1 MTNNQQPTYLTPE
14 GLEKLKNELSAL
26 KTKLWEIADR
36 IDKAKEL
43 GDLSENAEY
52 HEAKEDYAFT
62 AGRIKEIE
70 DSLNR
75 AAVIP
80 TQKQTEMVEIGSTV
94 RIKSDTNKEI
104 EYTIVGS
111 NEADPARGRISN
123 ESPLAQA
130 FFGRRK
136 GERVEVKSPAGIV
149 VYTILEIK

>member
-1 MTNNQQPTYLTPE
+1 MTTFQPTYLTTE
-14 GLEKLKNELSAL
+14 GLTKLKQELAEL
-26 KTKLWEIADR
+26 KPKLREIAEC

-62 AGRIKEIE
+62 AGRIAEIE
-70 DSLNR
+70 DTLQR
-75 AAVIP
+75 AAVID
-80 TQKQTEMVEIGSTV
+80 KQTQTDSVNIGSTIL
-94 RIKSDTNKEI
+94 IKNDNGREI

-130 FFGRRK
+130 FFGRKK
-136 GERVEVKSPAGIV
+136 GERVEVKSPAGTM